1 MGKLKGMTSDK
12 VASECI
18 LKLYHDGQV
27 ETINKTDSQQ
37 LKQYVVHFTAG
48 NTENYAQYCNIAT
61 FVPTSEDT
69 PLKRAEWIKYLGVF
83 SNQESRSNL
92 VYDAIKGN
100 YLCLSKA
107 ATTKSS
113 SFKPTVAWVE
123 YDNNEV
129 WSFTKEDYKLKIV
142 QDAGGV
148 NVDESIN
155 KITYNMSMPDDIEDF
170 HAILCTVDVVI
181 DETYTSDPTAYNVST
196 FLGNVGVEDQSCFTF
211 ISNRSLWRYD
221 KRVQNYTVLDWYDG
235 AVSQPQLVLADIIEA
250 LFPSESYKTTYF
262 RNIAKGEGIIS
273 ISPEMCERD
282 VYAAMEP
289 TIVACE

>member
-1 MGKLKGMTSDK
+1 MTSDK

-221 KRVQNYTVLDWYDG
+221 KRVQNYTVLD
-235 AVSQPQLVLADIIEA
+235 IIEA